1 MGVGWP
7 DGRPVAGY
15 VAVAD
20 GHRQPGMRWKPDM
33 RWEEESNP
41 GTAAYDADVIDFAFR
56 LSGRWLPVDHARAL
70 RAAIVEILPWL
81 EDEPEAGIHSIHGAA
96 SGNGWERPGGGSG
109 GMLNLSRRTRL
120 VLRVPVRRAGE
131 TAALCGRRLD
141 VGGCELTTGERR
153 PRRLKPAG
161 AVFARYVV
169 DEEDGDEERF
179 MEHVASE
186 LRARSV
192 TARKLLCGRSHRI
205 ESAHGAHV
213 TRSLLIAD
221 PGRDESLALQCRGIG
236 PGRLLGCGLFVP
248 HKDVGPVRRMVDDA

>member
-1 MGVGWP
+1 
-7 DGRPVAGY
+7 
-15 VAVAD
+15 
-20 GHRQPGMRWKPDM
+20 M
-33 RWEEESNP
+33 RWEEES
-41 GTAAYDADVIDFAFR
+41 GADAAACDADAIDVAFR
-56 LSGRWLPVDHARAL
+56 LSGRWLPVDHASAL
-70 RAAIVEILPWL
+70 RAAIVTILPWL

-109 GMLNLSRRTRL
+109 AMLNLSRRTRL

-141 VGGCELTTGERR
+141 VGGCELATGERQ

-161 AVFARYVV
+161 TVFARYVV
-169 DEEDGDEERF
+169 DEEGGDEERF
-179 MEHVASE
+179 MERVVSE

-192 TARKLLCGRSHRI
+192 AARKLLCGRSHRI
-205 ESAHGAHV
+205 ESAQGAHV

-221 PGRDESLALQCRGIG
+221 LGRDESLALQCRGIG

-248 HKDVGPVRRMVDDA
+248 HKDVGPVRQTA